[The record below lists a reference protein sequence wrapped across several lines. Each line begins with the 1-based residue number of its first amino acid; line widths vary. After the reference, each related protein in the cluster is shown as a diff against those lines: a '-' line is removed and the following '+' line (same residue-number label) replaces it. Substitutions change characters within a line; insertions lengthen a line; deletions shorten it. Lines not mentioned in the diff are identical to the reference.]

1 MDQIKIGKYIQTLRK
16 EKGFTQKDLADHFNI
31 SFQAVSKWENGETLP
46 DTSLLLELSEILG
59 TSVDLLIRGGVSMFN
74 NRKLMS
80 IKDVESGLQ
89 AIKDV
94 GKYLGKNSY
103 FYIGMVEG
111 INSKMNLDI
120 EELLSTNEHKEAL
133 ITEVI
138 LQGIQ
143 DGSYYVDMNEVRSY
157 FIQSRYVDYIEK
169 EMNKI

>member
-46 DTSLLLELSEILG
+46 DTSLLLELSEFLG
-59 TSVDLLIRGGVSMFN
+59 TSVDLLLRGGVSMFN

-80 IKDVESGLQ
+80 IKDVESGFQ

-157 FIQSRYVDYIEK
+157 FIQSRYVDFIEK
-169 EMNKI
+169 EMKKI

>member
-46 DTSLLLELSEILG
+46 DTSLLLELSELLG
-59 TSVDLLIRGGVSMFN
+59 TSVDLLLRGGVSMFN

-80 IKDVESGLQ
+80 IKDVESGFQ

-143 DGSYYVDMNEVRSY
+143 DGLYYVDMNEVRSY

>member
-1 MDQIKIGKYIQTLRK
+1 MDQNKIGKYIQTLRK

-46 DTSLLLELSEILG
+46 DTSLLLELSELLG
-59 TSVDLLIRGGVSMFN
+59 TSVDLLLRGGVSMFN

-80 IKDVESGLQ
+80 IKDVESGFQ

-157 FIQSRYVDYIEK
+157 FIHSRYVDYIEK